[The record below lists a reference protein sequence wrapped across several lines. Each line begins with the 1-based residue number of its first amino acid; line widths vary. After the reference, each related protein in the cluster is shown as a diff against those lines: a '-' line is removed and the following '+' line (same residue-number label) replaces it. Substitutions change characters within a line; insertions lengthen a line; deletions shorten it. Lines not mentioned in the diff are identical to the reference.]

1 MFKHRCLNIEAQ
13 NEQAIS
19 IIMPQAS
26 GVEGDGHHPPTDG
39 APCTTQRV
47 TGQNKHSNSPSG
59 GLTPPNL
66 GHAKLGL
73 FFRVKK
79 SLRRQSQAN
88 DTHVLWRG
96 GEERRVSARIHES
109 ALIQTALKR
118 VKRPVFKKKQENT
131 KTPKNEA
138 TPLNDPH
145 RVSHRTLHHI
155 YITLR
160 PVTAADMEGRDAVI
174 TQWERTVTHL
184 HPAAAFTYNGR
195 VAVIPPAGA
204 GRPCPLLSSALSS
217 AGFITR
223 QGSLRCS
230 PGVCLVIVRAS
241 RL

>member
-1 MFKHRCLNIEAQ
+1 MSR
-13 NEQAIS
+13 
-19 IIMPQAS
+19 
-26 GVEGDGHHPPTDG
+26 
-39 APCTTQRV
+39 
-47 TGQNKHSNSPSG
+47 
-59 GLTPPNL
+59 
-66 GHAKLGL
+66 
-73 FFRVKK
+73 
-79 SLRRQSQAN
+79 
-88 DTHVLWRG
+88 
-96 GEERRVSARIHES
+96 
-109 ALIQTALKR
+109 
-118 VKRPVFKKKQENT
+118 FKKKQENT
-131 KTPKNEA
+131 KTPKSEA

-204 GRPCPLLSSALSS
+204 GRPCPLLSSALSP

-241 RL
+241 RLWLLAAVASLWLGWVCVCVWMSLRRKVANARALVLVTHGSVQLARALTRS